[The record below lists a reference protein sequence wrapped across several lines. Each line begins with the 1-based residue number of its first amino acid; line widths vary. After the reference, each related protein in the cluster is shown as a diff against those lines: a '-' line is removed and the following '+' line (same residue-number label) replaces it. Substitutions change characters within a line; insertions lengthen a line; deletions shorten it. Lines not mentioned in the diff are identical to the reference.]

1 MLYQSLKLTNGI
13 WVLAELKIQP
23 PNPNFVVII
32 ICCAVF
38 HSEKCVRVFV
48 IFFLIR
54 KLYPHCLYKKYFLL
68 MIMMENSMSFDKR
81 KISHFKVHCH
91 WVKGK

>member
-32 ICCAVF
+32 TFVVQYFIQKNVCVCA
-38 HSEKCVRVFV
+38 CVFV
-48 IFFLIR
+48 IFFLRPKKNDCQFPLTRLGQIFTAGS
-54 KLYPHCLYKKYFLL
+54 LYF
-68 MIMMENSMSFDKR
+68 ITDN
-81 KISHFKVHCH
+81 
-91 WVKGK
+91 

>member
-32 ICCAVF
+32 FCFAVCQ
-38 HSEKCVRVFV
+38 SEKMCV
-48 IFFLIR
+48 
-54 KLYPHCLYKKYFLL
+54 CLCYFLL
-68 MIMMENSMSFDKR
+68 LENFDPQCLPTYIMMENLLLFGKR
-81 KISHFKVHCH
+81 EIIQFKV
-91 WVKGK
+91 